1 MNAQNNSCWNTKSS
15 VAASKAAS
23 ATAARPRSR
32 NVNIGHIFPRRCH
45 EVPQGIQCSLR
56 QQRAHSDPI
65 ALLNLVT
72 ANSRIFSKGWFV
84 LSPALSASASPSAS
98 NPEWQDRRCQ
108 PANLPLTGGR
118 VKQLCLGSLSMAGFA
133 VTTEVLP
140 MNQLPNW
147 ETLFGYQLPNRE
159 ALFGH

>member
-1 MNAQNNSCWNTKSS
+1 MKFLKASTVVSVNS
-15 VAASKAAS
+15 
-23 ATAARPRSR
+23 
-32 NVNIGHIFPRRCH
+32 
-45 EVPQGIQCSLR
+45 
-56 QQRAHSDPI
+56 
-65 ALLNLVT
+65 ALTPTQYPFSHLVT

-98 NPEWQDRRCQ
+98 NPKWQDRRCQ

-133 VTTEVLP
+133 VTTEVLA

-147 ETLFGYQLPNRE
+147 ETLFGYQRPNWE
-159 ALFGH
+159 TLFGYWLPKLGNFVWPLTSKLGKFS